1 MGIYKPY
8 KKITEENVKPPPEN
22 WSNEIR
28 DFWWL
33 VWDLPN
39 SELIAWNL
47 YKRKTEFEYYLSKK
61 NINCNIISKL

>member
-8 KKITEENVKPPPEN
+8 KKITEENIKPPPEN

-28 DFWWL
+28 DFWQL

-47 YKRKTEFEYYLSKK
+47 YKRKKEFEYYLSKK

>member
-39 SELIAWNL
+39 SELIAWIL
-47 YKRKTEFEYYLSKK
+47 YKRKTEFEYYLSKR